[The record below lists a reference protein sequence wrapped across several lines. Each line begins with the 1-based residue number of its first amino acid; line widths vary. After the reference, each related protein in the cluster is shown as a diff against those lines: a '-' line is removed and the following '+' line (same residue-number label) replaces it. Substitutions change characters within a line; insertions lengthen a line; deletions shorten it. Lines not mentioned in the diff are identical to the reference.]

1 MRLKI
6 DDLERGRPPPP
17 SDAVDGTI
25 SEVGARPA
33 LVEEAEV
40 RKMIFE
46 EVVRVSDEKEMV
58 VERKTL
64 RMGSEGEEVR
74 AMQV

>member
-1 MRLKI
+1 M
-6 DDLERGRPPPP
+6 
-17 SDAVDGTI
+17 
-25 SEVGARPA
+25 
-33 LVEEAEV
+33 